1 MKFESQTLAIL
12 KNFASINPSICFTE
26 GQPLRTISPGKTIL
40 AQATANSDLPG
51 TFAIYDLSRF
61 LSVLSLFDS
70 PSITSVNTY
79 LTISDERQ
87 TVNYTFADLSTI
99 TIPPAR
105 TPVVDGA
112 EINFDLTAEALLRAQ
127 KAMGVLG
134 LAELCVHG
142 NGEQILLKAV
152 DSKKTGSDS
161 FAIQVGT
168 TNHNFNMIFKAE
180 NIKLMPGSYQTA
192 ISSRGIAHFKSDVV
206 EYWIATEASSTFGPK

>member
-1 MKFESQTLAIL
+1 MKLESQTLAIL
-12 KNFASINPSICFTE
+12 KNFANINPSICFKE

-40 AQATANSDLPG
+40 AQATANSELPG

-61 LSVLSLFDS
+61 LSVLSLFES
-70 PSITSVNTY
+70 PAITSVDTY
-79 LTISDERQ
+79 LTITDERQ

-99 TIPPAR
+99 TVPPDR
-105 TPVVDGA
+105 TPVVDSA
-112 EINFDLTAEALLRAQ
+112 EIKFELTAEALLRAQ

-142 NGEQILLKAV
+142 NGSQILLKAV
-152 DSKKTGSDS
+152 DSKKAGSDS

-168 TNHNFNMIFKAE
+168 TDHNFNMIFKAE
-180 NIKLMPGSYQTA
+180 NMKLMPGSYETA

-206 EYWIATEASSTFGPK
+206 EYWIATEASSTFGNK